1 MFSDIRYNDLTDM
14 QRTFIEE
21 TTSKGEFKNVFL
33 TGCAGSG
40 KTIVAALTAKEY
52 ERQQKD
58 VQFLSYTKFLRKYV
72 EDHFVNQGS
81 SIRANNFHRWAYIEE
96 DSKCALAIV
105 DECQDFTKDMVD
117 DLLKKSQFQIWLG
130 DINQQIYGQAI
141 ASNGIDGIYRGIS
154 DKKSDRYHFNIN
166 FRNPMAVAQLAKC
179 FIHYDKKYDK
189 GVSSLEE
196 KIKNFINPILDNP
209 LQSAANRNQPNT
221 IIKARNHVEEF
232 DAIVE
237 KIKLIQSN
245 DRGNKQIAIVGADHD
260 ICDEI
265 ENELLARNVDYTRY
279 WSLRPNESKPDHIN
293 FTDPNLVLVSP
304 ITSLKGFEADYII
317 YPRTE
322 KSNFDFNKLFVKEN
336 SDIYGDPY
344 NLSPKERKVFIL
356 NLLFMLFSRAKKRVI
371 CSYTNEND
379 SIVFEHIK
387 DAMNHSSTK
396 KYFIKQSAADVIG
409 GDKNNP
415 TIPETEV
422 DDRISEVKSEFERNF
437 PFSKSPE
444 RADKYSR
451 YETTLKNVGREELI
465 LDEEDDLPF

>member
-1 MFSDIRYNDLTDM
+1 MSDKMFSDIRYNDLTDM

-81 SIRANNFHRWAYIEE
+81 SIEANNFHRWAYKE
-96 DSKCALAIV
+96 DGNCELAII
-105 DECQDFTKDMVD
+105 DECQDFTQMMVD
-117 DLLKKSQFQIWLG
+117 ELLTRSNFQIWLG
-130 DINQQIYGQAI
+130 DKNQQIYGPAF
-141 ASNGIDGIYRGIS
+141 ASSGFDDVYDGIS
-154 DKKSDRYHFNIN
+154 DNKSDRYHFNIN

-189 GVSSLEE
+189 GLSSLEE
-196 KIKNFINPILDNP
+196 KIKNFIDPILDNP

-221 IIKARNHVEEF
+221 IIHAKNQVEEF

-265 ENELLARNVDYTRY
+265 EDELADRNVDYTRY
-279 WSLRPNESKPDHIN
+279 WSLSANDEKPEHID
-293 FTDPNLVLVSP
+293 FTNPNLVLVSP

-322 KSNFDFNKLFVKEN
+322 KSNFDFNKLFVKEKN
-336 SDIYGDPY
+336 DLYGGPY
-344 NLSPKERKVFIL
+344 DLSPKARKVYIL

-379 SIVFEHIK
+379 SIVLEHIK
-387 DAMNHSSTK
+387 GAMNHPSTK

-415 TIPETEV
+415 ILSQTEV
-422 DDRISEVKSEFERNF
+422 DNRISEVRSEFEKNF
-437 PFSKSPE
+437 PFKKNSEKIDLFPDDEDNES
-444 RADKYSR
+444 DNTD
-451 YETTLKNVGREELI
+451 YEE
-465 LDEEDDLPF
+465 DDDLPF